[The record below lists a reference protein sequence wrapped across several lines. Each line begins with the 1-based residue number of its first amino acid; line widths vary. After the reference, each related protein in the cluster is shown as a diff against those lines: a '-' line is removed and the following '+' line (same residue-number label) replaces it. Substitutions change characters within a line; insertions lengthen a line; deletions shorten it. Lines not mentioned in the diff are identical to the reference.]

1 MISACYALTAPS
13 TTKRRYMKPALTEK
27 EHLAIM
33 EFKKRLVER
42 LGENLVAIKL
52 FGSRARGSY
61 REGSDIDLLIILKKE
76 NRETEDILIDTRLE
90 ILNEFDVYPE
100 IVSFAL
106 SRYQSFRNL
115 QVPFLLNVEKDQ
127 YELYA
132 RE

>member
-1 MISACYALTAPS
+1 
-13 TTKRRYMKPALTEK
+13 MKPALTEK
-27 EHLAIM
+27 EYLAIM

-42 LGENLVAIKL
+42 LGENLVVIKL
-52 FGSRARGSY
+52 FGSRARGQY
-61 REGSDIDLLIILKKE
+61 REGSDIDLLIILKEE

-106 SRYQSFRNL
+106 SIYQSFRNL
-115 QVPFLLNVEKDQ
+115 QIPFLLNVENDQ